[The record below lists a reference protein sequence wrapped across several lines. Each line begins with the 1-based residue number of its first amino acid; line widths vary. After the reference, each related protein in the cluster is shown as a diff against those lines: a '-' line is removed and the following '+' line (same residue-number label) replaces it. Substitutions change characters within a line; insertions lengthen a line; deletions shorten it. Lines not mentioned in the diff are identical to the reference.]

1 VPDCYGVLGVH
12 SQATDGEI
20 HAAWRVRMSESH
32 PDRCP
37 QSQRATATERT
48 TVINEAYQTLSN
60 PTLRARHD
68 ARFGA
73 PNGPTEEFRDPD
85 AAVDALLSLRR
96 IRRTERQK
104 VMAGGALGVALAL
117 YTIRSLKLC

>member
-1 VPDCYGVLGVH
+1 VPNYYGVLGVH

-20 HAAWRVRMSESH
+20 HAAWRVRIRESH
-32 PDRCP
+32 PDRFP
-37 QSQRATATERT
+37 QSQRATATQRT
-48 TVINEAYQTLSN
+48 TVINEAYQTLSD
-60 PTLRARHD
+60 PTLRARYD

-73 PNGPTEEFRDPD
+73 PDGPTEGLRDPD

-104 VMAGGALGVALAL
+104 VIAGGALGVAVAL